1 MQPFRGQPGPMYP
14 GYFGSLLSSL
24 YFLLSVG
31 SFVAF
36 RFPILIILSHASL
49 HQNHTCPW
57 LMKAV
62 FLVSAA
68 GAMGLFGGE

>member
-1 MQPFRGQPGPMYP
+1 MYP
-14 GYFGSLLSSL
+14 GYFSSLLSSS

-36 RFPILIILSHASL
+36 RFLILIILSHGSL
-49 HQNHTCPW
+49 HQNRTCPR

-62 FLVSAA
+62 FSVSAA